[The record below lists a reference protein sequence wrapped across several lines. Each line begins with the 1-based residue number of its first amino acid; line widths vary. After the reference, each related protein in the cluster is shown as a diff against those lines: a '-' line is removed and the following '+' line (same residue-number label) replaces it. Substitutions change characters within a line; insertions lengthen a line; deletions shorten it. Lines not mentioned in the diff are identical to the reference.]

1 MLLFSSM
8 IFVVIRLRYIQQLT
22 LLQQETIVFTSVVC
36 QKPETEAISHFC
48 LKIRKPF
55 RNPLKPFQK
64 SSQDLESMSVGLGID
79 FNLFDYVFTI
89 LGENRKKIIKN
100 YRAAFEVYSVKSI
113 FLSEKKEFL
122 KKLFIDLK
130 LRI

>member
-1 MLLFSSM
+1 
-8 IFVVIRLRYIQQLT
+8 
-22 LLQQETIVFTSVVC
+22 
-36 QKPETEAISHFC
+36 
-48 LKIRKPF
+48 
-55 RNPLKPFQK
+55 
-64 SSQDLESMSVGLGID
+64 MSVGLGID